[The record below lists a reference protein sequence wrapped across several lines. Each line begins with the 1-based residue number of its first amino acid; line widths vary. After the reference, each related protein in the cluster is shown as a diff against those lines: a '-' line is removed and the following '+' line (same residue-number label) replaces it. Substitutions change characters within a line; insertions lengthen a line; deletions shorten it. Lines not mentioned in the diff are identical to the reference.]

1 MPITEGL
8 SRRTSTANGSC
19 SSLTRR
25 RSLVQT
31 PGVATRNS
39 PVAVEG
45 RRRTWNSWKSPQ
57 IAPEE
62 EARWAVSSKG
72 ITPLNRLA
80 VPEATRDTNI
90 NSSSEVTRT
99 NRHTYSE
106 PRARTPTDMDYSHLG
121 TLELGTLS
129 IVNGAPSPAASTR
142 IVMQRPYHDTK
153 VDYFTTPDAES
164 SPLTMKTTRRRGHV
178 KSKSAV
184 LPVTA
189 PFYDNGKR
197 EGNRAIRPTTR
208 HSESRDYHLKQE
220 PLPLS
225 LRIANP
231 SFQADASTHAQV
243 YQAYIP
249 SSPFATTKFD
259 EAKQGGALVS
269 EESASFGE
277 EANKILAGTMFDTPT
292 STTDSP
298 DLASQF
304 PSSSKPTIG
313 RNLRP
318 TPRTADS
325 GYSSGGSL
333 RQNGRG
339 LHSASSMT
347 SSKSGNNSAKEEQT
361 LSPSPKGD
369 LKDGHGGPKTLHIPE
384 RHGRPSTSDS
394 LLSPM
399 SSSSIASK
407 SSDDSTSA
415 KTHKR
420 LQRRRPSQPELP
432 MMQSCQSIPEGTI
445 PGIPDNVRAK
455 FTRRL
460 SHTPDMQC
468 LTHTYPSKNHVVAA
482 EPIADTTSNA
492 PTAATAQLVELEPE
506 RPTTAPAHG
515 RHRSLSLFRR
525 KSTAENKDA
534 DKEEV
539 NASLGVVDL
548 GTIASSLGSS
558 PYDAAMSRPRRKTV
572 TSPTHPHQ
580 LGGSLPRAKSMVSM
594 DSEVAAEFARMR
606 SKDRALM
613 EQEMPQ
619 QRRRS
624 YHNLKMEAG
633 EAKPAK
639 RRPQMSLHDIPPVP
653 AIDMSKINSPL
664 SAKPPVRN
672 ETGQK
677 AADVSF
683 RARAQP
689 KGEVV
694 SELVEKY
701 DKHEQNA
708 PKPTLEW
715 DDHARHWSYRRK
727 SIGEGLR
734 TRSSFNEA
742 SASTINSRN
751 NSQPRVDMAA
761 WGRYSGGLGYDYEG
775 REAGVGG
782 SAGTRSLHS
791 AASSKSMQWRYQYG
805 VDLSDVPIM
814 LQRV

>member
-1 MPITEGL
+1 
-8 SRRTSTANGSC
+8 
-19 SSLTRR
+19 
-25 RSLVQT
+25 
-31 PGVATRNS
+31 
-39 PVAVEG
+39 
-45 RRRTWNSWKSPQ
+45 
-57 IAPEE
+57 
-62 EARWAVSSKG
+62 
-72 ITPLNRLA
+72 LNRLA
-80 VPEATRDTNI
+80 VPEATHDTNI
-90 NSSSEVTRT
+90 NSSSEVGRT

-106 PRARTPTDMDYSHLG
+106 PRARTPSDMDYSHLG

-142 IVMQRPYHDTK
+142 IVMQRPYHDGK
-153 VDYFTTPDAES
+153 VDYFTAADAES

-178 KSKSAV
+178 KSKSSV
-184 LPVTA
+184 LPGTA
-189 PFYDNGKR
+189 PFHDSGER
-197 EGNRAIRPTTR
+197 EGNKTTRPTTR

-231 SFQADASTHAQV
+231 SVQADASKHAQV

-249 SSPFATTKFD
+249 SSPFATTKFNQ
-259 EAKQGGALVS
+259 AKQGDVLAS
-269 EESASFGE
+269 EERTSFGE
-277 EANKILAGTMFDTPT
+277 EANKILAGTMFDSPT
-292 STTDSP
+292 TTTETP
-298 DLASQF
+298 DLASQLV
-304 PSSSKPTIG
+304 SSSKPITE

-347 SSKSGNNSAKEEQT
+347 SSKSGNNSVKEEQT
-361 LSPSPKGD
+361 LSPASNSN

-399 SSSSIASK
+399 SSTSIASK

-432 MMQSCQSIPEGTI
+432 VMQSCQSIPEGTI

-468 LTHTYPSKNHVVAA
+468 LTHTYPSKDHVVTA
-482 EPIADTTSNA
+482 ESIADTASNA
-492 PTAATAQLVELEPE
+492 PVAVTAQLVELEPE

-525 KSTAENKDA
+525 KSTVENKDA

-558 PYDAAMSRPRRKTV
+558 PYDAAMSRPQRKTV

-580 LGGSLPRAKSMVSM
+580 LGGTLPRAKSMVSM

-619 QRRRS
+619 QQRRRS

-633 EAKPAK
+633 EAKPSK

-653 AIDMSKINSPL
+653 TIDMSKINSPL
-664 SAKPPVRN
+664 SAKPQLRN
-672 ETGQK
+672 EAEQK
-677 AADVSF
+677 AADLSF
-683 RARAQP
+683 RARVQP

-701 DKHEQNA
+701 DKHEQSA

-727 SIGEGLR
+727 TIGEGLR
-734 TRSSFNEA
+734 TRPSFNEA

-751 NSQPRVDMAA
+751 NSQPRAELAA